1 MEIFYVIVLCVGKY
15 GMICLLF
22 RQNEF
27 YIWIGTE
34 FLFLGEGK
42 KEGERVTGKINYRL

>member
-1 MEIFYVIVLCVGKY
+1 MEIVYVIVLCVGKY

-34 FLFLGEGK
+34 REGEGK